1 MCFHINVA
9 KRGKKCCI
17 IKSFYLLNMQ
27 KHKKPYNNN
36 KLKISTS
43 IWNEKFEYFDGLY
56 FVLDIRGYFEYIIL
70 TNQKIY
76 INKIE
81 NRIAFTIMTGYYL
94 ELLNYETMRLVGSTE
109 NKITNEKNSV
119 NSSHLEI
126 TKAVLIHCNVV
137 NNDCQQY
144 SRVLLIQSFH
154 ILKYGL

>member
-1 MCFHINVA
+1 MLQRGEKSVA
-9 KRGKKCCI
+9 LSNLFTYWTCKNI
-17 IKSFYLLNMQ
+17 
-27 KHKKPYNNN
+27 KKPYNSN

-126 TKAVLIHCNVV
+126 TKSIVM
-137 NNDCQQY
+137 
-144 SRVLLIQSFH
+144 LLTMIVSNIQEFC
-154 ILKYGL
+154 

>member
-1 MCFHINVA
+1 
-9 KRGKKCCI
+9 
-17 IKSFYLLNMQ
+17 
-27 KHKKPYNNN
+27 
-36 KLKISTS
+36 
-43 IWNEKFEYFDGLY
+43 
-56 FVLDIRGYFEYIIL
+56 
-70 TNQKIY
+70 
-76 INKIE
+76 
-81 NRIAFTIMTGYYL
+81 MTGYYL

-109 NKITNEKNSV
+109 NKIANKKTSV

>member
-1 MCFHINVA
+1 MQRGEKSVA
-9 KRGKKCCI
+9 LSNLFTYWTCKNI
-17 IKSFYLLNMQ
+17 
-27 KHKKPYNNN
+27 KKPNNNN
-36 KLKISTS
+36 KLKISTP
-43 IWNEKFEYFDGLY
+43 IWNEKFEYFDGLS

-81 NRIAFTIMTGYYL
+81 NRIAFTIKTGYYL

-109 NKITNEKNSV
+109 NKIANKKNSV